1 MFGPLH
7 GFVSSLCPS
16 PSLYLLSQSCLHV
29 YLPVWLLNYV
39 ARCFR
44 PLLCHPG
51 SSLCSLYFSLRL
63 SVCSWC
69 FLFYSDSSFHPVCV
83 MFSLAPSV
91 SSVRSCLCTQVFPLS
106 PDSLSY
112 IFSVSLRPVSESSS
126 GHVSCWYF
134 NSFCYSHICLP
145 HTGYPDTPS

>member
-1 MFGPLH
+1 MSFPQ
-7 GFVSSLCPS
+7 SLPVKSILSPCLFASLAPELCRS
-16 PSLYLLSQSCLHV
+16 LFPSLALSPWVLAV
-29 YLPVWLLNYV
+29 FPV
-39 ARCFR
+39 
-44 PLLCHPG
+44 
-51 SSLCSLYFSLRL
+51 FSLRL

-112 IFSVSLRPVSESSS
+112 IFSVSLRPVSESPS